1 MKPLQI
7 QSLTSLQT
15 GLSPS
20 EAAQAKVNQID
31 ANPQKS
37 LGRLI
42 FEEFF
47 SYFNVVNYILA
58 AIVIY
63 TGSLRNLL
71 FMIIVFSNT
80 FVGLYQKIHSRR
92 ILNKLAL
99 LHAQKYQVLRD
110 GKWIS
115 LTSPQIVEGDIIQ
128 LKAGAQIPCD
138 GVIRSGSVQVNESLL
153 TGESDALDKESGSDL
168 YGGCFLVSGTCLMQ
182 AVLVGDAQ
190 YMATIL
196 KDARREKEY
205 PSQLRD
211 VLNAIIRFC
220 SWIIFPAGILL
231 FVKLYFFTS
240 TPLNAALLNTAA
252 SMIGMIPEGLVI
264 LTSVALMSAAVK
276 MARKAVLIHELYCI
290 ENLARV
296 DTLCLDKT
304 GTITSGTMLVDS
316 FVPWG
321 SHTRQ
326 EMVQD
331 LASLFGSLEDD
342 NLTAQ
347 AIRKAIYEVRP
358 AQKAV
363 KTFPFSS
370 VSKCSGAVFASETLL
385 LGAYSFVFAHPD
397 PAVSAKIQEY
407 ARKGLRVLVLA
418 KAGVMEELAKGD
430 YELLGLILIEDELR
444 PNAAEILDYF
454 KEQDVELKIISGD
467 MTATVEA
474 IANKAGVTGKAV
486 DMSTIADDQI
496 EQAVL
501 TGSIFGRVSPMQK
514 KLMVKALQKNGHT
527 VAMTGDGVND
537 VMALKQAD
545 CSIAMGS
552 GAQAA
557 MAVASMVLLQDQFSA
572 LPQIVLQG
580 RRVINNIQRTASLFL
595 VKTLFSFLLT
605 ILTVLWMQAY
615 PFVPIQLTLVS
626 SIGTGIPSFIL
637 TFENDTQRP
646 KGNFLVSVLS
656 RAIPG
661 ALALSAGISLAYLI
675 MNLGGMNETLGQ
687 FQSICTWLA
696 AINAIAVLFYV
707 CQPLSL
713 LRLTVLCLSIAAMLG
728 AFFLLPSIFMI
739 QPLSWSQF
747 FVLAGCAGVQEVLF
761 VMLIRGKWSRLLDR
775 LPLEKK
781 EDDRPRRLRRKKR
794 S

>member
-1 MKPLQI
+1 
-7 QSLTSLQT
+7 
-15 GLSPS
+15 
-20 EAAQAKVNQID
+20 
-31 ANPQKS
+31 
-37 LGRLI
+37 
-42 FEEFF
+42 
-47 SYFNVVNYILA
+47 
-58 AIVIY
+58 
-63 TGSLRNLL
+63 
-71 FMIIVFSNT
+71 
-80 FVGLYQKIHSRR
+80 
-92 ILNKLAL
+92 
-99 LHAQKYQVLRD
+99 
-110 GKWIS
+110 
-115 LTSPQIVEGDIIQ
+115 
-128 LKAGAQIPCD
+128 
-138 GVIRSGSVQVNESLL
+138 
-153 TGESDALDKESGSDL
+153 
-168 YGGCFLVSGTCLMQ
+168 
-182 AVLVGDAQ
+182 
-190 YMATIL
+190 
-196 KDARREKEY
+196 
-205 PSQLRD
+205 
-211 VLNAIIRFC
+211 
-220 SWIIFPAGILL
+220 
-231 FVKLYFFTS
+231 
-240 TPLNAALLNTAA
+240 
-252 SMIGMIPEGLVI
+252 
-264 LTSVALMSAAVK
+264 
-276 MARKAVLIHELYCI
+276 
-290 ENLARV
+290 
-296 DTLCLDKT
+296 
-304 GTITSGTMLVDS
+304 
-316 FVPWG
+316 
-321 SHTRQ
+321 
-326 EMVQD
+326 
-331 LASLFGSLEDD
+331 
-342 NLTAQ
+342 
-347 AIRKAIYEVRP
+347 
-358 AQKAV
+358 
-363 KTFPFSS
+363 
-370 VSKCSGAVFASETLL
+370 
-385 LGAYSFVFAHPD
+385 
-397 PAVSAKIQEY
+397 
-407 ARKGLRVLVLA
+407 
-418 KAGVMEELAKGD
+418 
-430 YELLGLILIEDELR
+430 
-444 PNAAEILDYF
+444 
-454 KEQDVELKIISGD
+454 
-467 MTATVEA
+467 
-474 IANKAGVTGKAV
+474 
-486 DMSTIADDQI
+486 
-496 EQAVL
+496 
-501 TGSIFGRVSPMQK
+501 
-514 KLMVKALQKNGHT
+514 
-527 VAMTGDGVND
+527 MTGDGVND